1 MERYCIPLLLAASLR
16 GKGEKF
22 GQRGETHFDEKFFIG
37 DQVELT
43 DTIRKV
49 TWQFITENG
58 ELQNRNTISAKLES
72 AITPG
77 MFNKLKI
84 GWKIAKKK
92 FHAQDAKGSS
102 LEHFIQNKIRGSKKF
117 REILNKKR
125 KNMAEKD
132 IAKLTQVK
140 SYANLTGTENIPI
153 TRVKCMLGGTIFF
166 CQEKFA
172 LSNSN
177 YITTA

>member
-1 MERYCIPLLLAASLR
+1 MQKNAVPNPE
-16 GKGEKF
+16 
-22 GQRGETHFDEKFFIG
+22 
-37 DQVELT
+37 
-43 DTIRKV
+43 
-49 TWQFITENG
+49 
-58 ELQNRNTISAKLES
+58 
-72 AITPG
+72 
-77 MFNKLKI
+77 
-84 GWKIAKKK
+84 KK